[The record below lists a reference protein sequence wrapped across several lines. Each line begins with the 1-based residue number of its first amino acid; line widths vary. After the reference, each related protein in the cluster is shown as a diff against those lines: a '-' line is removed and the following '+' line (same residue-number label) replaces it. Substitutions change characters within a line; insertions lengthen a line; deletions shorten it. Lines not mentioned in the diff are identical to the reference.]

1 MADFEKLLGVG
12 TRIYNG
18 KIKETKDK
26 DGKVIANDEMALKK
40 LVNEAYAEDCSVKSM
55 EKVRTLN
62 RLIIETI
69 DKTHNP
75 NYEQVI
81 KALGDYNT
89 AGRNDAKFY
98 KIDKNRLKVKF
109 YLSATGTGVDFNRIA
124 KETDKKMAMPFN
136 HQLGVRYEISEMV
149 SDPVNYFKKVV
160 DLLYEAKIKYIHDK
174 MIAMAKKASTTGEIP
189 ATQVFNST
197 NMTLDDYRKIE
208 SVMIR
213 HGGNKMPV
221 LFADLAFIN
230 TLADKQAAATA
241 GTFAKYLTDDLRE
254 SLLKDILIEQV
265 SRSIAVPIINEFTNT
280 NHNATDLSVQD
291 AILIASGKEKAFQVT
306 EFGGTRYIA
315 EEMDIENEMCD
326 IKLDFKM
333 DITLLYG
340 ENIAY
345 LHDDSVTYT
354 F

>member
-55 EKVRTLN
+55 EKVRMLN

-69 DKTHNP
+69 DETHNP

-81 KALGDYNT
+81 KALADYNT
-89 AGRNDAKFY
+89 AGRNDAKYY

-124 KETDKKMAMPFN
+124 KESDKKMAMPFN
-136 HQLGVRYEISEMV
+136 HQLGIRYEISEMV
-149 SDPVNYFKKVV
+149 SDPINYFKKVV

-174 MIAMAKKASTTGEIP
+174 MIDMVKKAAATGEIP
-189 ATQVFNST
+189 ASQVFNNT

-213 HGGNKMPV
+213 HGGNKMPI
-221 LFADLAFIN
+221 LFGDVAFIN
-230 TLADKQAAATA
+230 TLADKQANATA

-265 SRSIAVPIINEFTNT
+265 SRSIAVPIINEFTNK

-306 EFGGTRYIA
+306 EFGGTRYIT

-333 DITLLYG
+333 DMTLLYG

-345 LHDDSVTYT
+345 LHDDIVTYT